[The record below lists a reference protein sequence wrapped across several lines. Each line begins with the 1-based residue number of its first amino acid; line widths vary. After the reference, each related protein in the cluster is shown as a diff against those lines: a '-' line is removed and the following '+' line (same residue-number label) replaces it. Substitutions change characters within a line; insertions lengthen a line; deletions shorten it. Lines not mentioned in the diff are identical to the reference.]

1 MAHMVRYY
9 HPPNIQSVEL
19 SDRII
24 FELEDEYVELEGESV
39 QIVKEVLPNLRE
51 GCDIATLV
59 DQTGYTGEIIKE
71 LVNILLQHNLLVEI
85 EGDEEISS
93 KVSPDRY
100 HMEARTETTFAKDA
114 INKLQNKITVAAPPR
129 LAENIKIELD
139 FQTINPD
146 NVVTEDID
154 PILVNVCHGNSPKLN
169 HRLNDLAIEQDFDFL
184 PIRVFRSEFVVGPL
198 FLPGESV
205 GFETAYK
212 RERSNDVDPDQK
224 LRFDEE
230 FENER
235 SFPLTHEMETLISGI
250 LETELKK
257 YLMEY
262 DKPNTVDSTITMDF
276 ETLDLEQR
284 SILRLPNGEQLR

>member
-1 MAHMVRYY
+1 MADMVRYY

-19 SDRII
+19 DDRIV

-39 QIVKEVLPNLRE
+39 QIVKEVLPKFNK

-59 DQTGYTGEIIKE
+59 DQTDYKKEIIEE
-71 LVNILLQHNLLVEI
+71 LVKILLQHNLLVEV
-85 EGDEEISS
+85 EGDEEISN

-114 INKLQNKITVAAPPR
+114 INNLQNKIIVASPPR
-129 LAENIKIELD
+129 LAENIKIGLN
-139 FQTINPD
+139 FQNINPD
-146 NVVTEDID
+146 DVVNEDID
-154 PILVNVCHGNSPKLN
+154 TILVNICYGNSPKLN
-169 HRLNDLAIEQDFDFL
+169 HRLNDLAIEQNFDFL

-205 GFETAYK
+205 GYETAYK
-212 RERSNDVDPDQK
+212 RERSNDADPDQK
-224 LRFDEE
+224 LRFDKE
-230 FENER
+230 FENEH
-235 SFPLTHEMETLISGI
+235 SFPLTNEMETLISGI

-257 YLMEY
+257 YLLEY
-262 DKPNTVDSTITMDF
+262 DKPNTIGSTITMDF